1 MTQPRSG
8 TTTARGVNARE
19 TTPPLDWIRTKAPGS
34 REARPRLYVLCR
46 TRSYAA
52 TQNRRTVTPM
62 KTNRTPAPPGA
73 QEPETLEGNLRLWD
87 ELNKLEDPELWDR
100 IAELA
105 AEAGN

>member
-1 MTQPRSG
+1 MP
-8 TTTARGVNARE
+8 VW
-19 TTPPLDWIRTKAPGS
+19 TPPCDSPSHGGLPAPDPTWKGAHGLLALDVLSRTG
-34 REARPRLYVLCR
+34 
-46 TRSYAA
+46 SYA
-52 TQNRRTVTPM
+52 TPQNRRTVTPM